1 MVSEKDVEEG
11 ISVDVPENR
20 CDRVRAGAPE
30 KGFSAA
36 EVASASVQ
44 EQLVRAVAVADLVV
58 ESGDFIFVGRAEASC
73 WGNSQ
78 LPSCFGCTPGPR
90 VAA

>member
-30 KGFSAA
+30 KGFGAA

-44 EQLVRAVAVADLVV
+44 KQLVWAVAVADLVV
-58 ESGDFIFVGRAEASC
+58 VERGDLIFV
-73 WGNSQ
+73 
-78 LPSCFGCTPGPR
+78 
-90 VAA
+90 